1 MFLFYW
7 LLHRLHDATIY
18 RDTGRKWECTT
29 NVPSFGPDYYMQSQL
44 VGNYSEKLC
53 LSFFPLIC
61 YLRQLWHDKRAWKG
75 LEQQINVTDTKH
87 LKLSF
92 SLATSAHN
100 PLNNLPIF
108 YFACF
113 FLVSM
118 NFILIEF
125 RLNLFYS
132 CQFLATHCKFRTH
145 AAMLRLH
152 FSWIIKGI
160 LAAATGSG
168 LDGEGL
174 FSFFQTT
181 NFANVRKTWL
191 WLSNF
196 MLGLQQ
202 KQFWKMSK
210 YWKVQLPR

>member
-1 MFLFYW
+1 
-7 LLHRLHDATIY
+7 
-18 RDTGRKWECTT
+18 
-29 NVPSFGPDYYMQSQL
+29 MQSQL

-100 PLNNLPIF
+100 PLDNLLIF
-108 YFACF
+108 YLSLF
-113 FLVSM
+113 FLISM

-132 CQFLATHCKFRTH
+132 CQFLATHCKFRTRCD
-145 AAMLRLH
+145 ASA
-152 FSWIIKGI
+152 
-160 LAAATGSG
+160 
-168 LDGEGL
+168 
-174 FSFFQTT
+174 SFFMNHQRYIGCCYRIWIRWRGVILI
-181 NFANVRKTWL
+181 F
-191 WLSNF
+191 SNYEF
-196 MLGLQQ
+196 C
-202 KQFWKMSK
+202 
-210 YWKVQLPR
+210 

>member
-1 MFLFYW
+1 
-7 LLHRLHDATIY
+7 
-18 RDTGRKWECTT
+18 
-29 NVPSFGPDYYMQSQL
+29 MQSQL

-100 PLNNLPIF
+100 PLDNLLIF
-108 YFACF
+108 YLSLF
-113 FLVSM
+113 FLISM

-132 CQFLATHCKFRTH
+132 CQFLATHCKFRTRCD
-145 AAMLRLH
+145 ASA
-152 FSWIIKGI
+152 
-160 LAAATGSG
+160 
-168 LDGEGL
+168 
-174 FSFFQTT
+174 SFFMNHHQ
-181 NFANVRKTWL
+181 RYWL
-191 WLSNF
+191 FCSRIWIGWRGCSHFFFKLWILLTYAKRGSDYPISCLDSSKSNF
-196 MLGLQQ
+196 GRWVSIG
-202 KQFWKMSK
+202 KCNFWDNAYCGKWRFLK
-210 YWKVQLPR
+210 W

>member
-1 MFLFYW
+1 MMFPSTTLVFLFYW

-92 SLATSAHN
+92 SLTTSAHS
-100 PLNNLPIF
+100 PLNNLGCTYILFKPD
-108 YFACF
+108 F

-132 CQFLATHCKFRTH
+132 CQFLATHCKFRTRCD
-145 AAMLRLH
+145 ASA
-152 FSWIIKGI
+152 
-160 LAAATGSG
+160 
-168 LDGEGL
+168 
-174 FSFFQTT
+174 SFFMNHQRYYIGCCCYRIWIRWRGVILI
-181 NFANVRKTWL
+181 F
-191 WLSNF
+191 SNYEF
-196 MLGLQQ
+196 C
-202 KQFWKMSK
+202 
-210 YWKVQLPR
+210 

>member
-1 MFLFYW
+1 MMYPSTSLVFLFYW

-92 SLATSAHN
+92 SLTTSAHS
-100 PLNNLPIF
+100 PLNNLGCTYILFKPDFLIRRKPSANSRP
-108 YFACF
+108 YF
-113 FLVSM
+113 L
-118 NFILIEF
+118 L
-125 RLNLFYS
+125 LLLLLLTT
-132 CQFLATHCKFRTH
+132 QFLFPFLCYLQFPR
-145 AAMLRLH
+145 
-152 FSWIIKGI
+152 
-160 LAAATGSG
+160 
-168 LDGEGL
+168 
-174 FSFFQTT
+174 SFF
-181 NFANVRKTWL
+181 F
-191 WLSNF
+191 
-196 MLGLQQ
+196 
-202 KQFWKMSK
+202 
-210 YWKVQLPR
+210 P

>member
-1 MFLFYW
+1 MMYPSTSLVFLFYW

-92 SLATSAHN
+92 SLATSAHS

-108 YFACF
+108 YLSLVF
-113 FLVSM
+113 FGI
-118 NFILIEF
+118 NEFYFDWIQIEF
-125 RLNLFYS
+125 VLF
-132 CQFLATHCKFRTH
+132 LPI
-145 AAMLRLH
+145 
-152 FSWIIKGI
+152 FSNT
-160 LAAATGSG
+160 L
-168 LDGEGL
+168 
-174 FSFFQTT
+174 
-181 NFANVRKTWL
+181 
-191 WLSNF
+191 
-196 MLGLQQ
+196 
-202 KQFWKMSK
+202 
-210 YWKVQLPR
+210 